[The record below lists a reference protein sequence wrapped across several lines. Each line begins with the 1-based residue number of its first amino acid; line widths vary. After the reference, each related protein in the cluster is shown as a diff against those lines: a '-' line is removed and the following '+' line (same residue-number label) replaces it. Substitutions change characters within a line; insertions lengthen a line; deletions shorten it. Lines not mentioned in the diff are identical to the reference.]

1 MPAMSAMPA
10 HRSGGVRLKER
21 GKDIGFAL
29 GWGAVRKM
37 PEPTAR
43 RVFTRVADEAWRRQG
58 KGVRRLR
65 ANLARVAPG
74 ADLDDLTREGIRS
87 YARYWLEV
95 FRLPDMSAERI
106 LKDMY
111 VRDEQRI
118 FESHAR
124 GKGVILALPHMGNWD
139 HAGAWLVHRG
149 IPFTTVAERL
159 QPESL
164 FDRFVAFRESL
175 GMEVVALTRGQ
186 DEPGG
191 AAPYPPFPPR
201 DEPFDLLADR
211 LEAGRMLCLLS
222 ERDLTRNGVPVTFF
236 GEIATMPAGPAALCL
251 RTGATLLP
259 TTVWFTPNGWEGQI
273 YPPVAHTDIPTM
285 TQTMADDFAA
295 SIAAHPQDWHM
306 LQRLWRADLGTRST
320 LPS

>member
-1 MPAMSAMPA
+1 MPT
-10 HRSGGVRLKER
+10 HRSARTAVREH
-21 GKDIGFAL
+21 GKDLAYAL

-37 PEPTAR
+37 PEPVAR
-43 RVFTRVADEAWRRQG
+43 RLFQQVADQAWRRQG
-58 KGVRRLR
+58 KSVRRLR
-65 ANLARVAPG
+65 ANLARVAPT
-74 ADLDDLTREGIRS
+74 ADLDALTRQGIRS

-106 LKDMY
+106 VGNMY
-111 VRDEQRI
+111 VRDEERI
-118 FESHAR
+118 FEAYAR

-159 QPESL
+159 QPDSL
-164 FDRFVAFRESL
+164 FDRFVEFRESL
-175 GMEVVALTRGQ
+175 GMEVIALAG
-186 DEPGG
+186 EGG
-191 AAPYPPFPPR
+191 AAGGAQDAPQA
-201 DEPFDLLADR
+201 PFDLLAER

-236 GEIATMPAGPAALCL
+236 GETATMPAGPAALCL

-273 YPPVAHTDIPTM
+273 HPPVAHTDIATM
-285 TQTMADDFAA
+285 TQTMADNFAA
-295 SIAAHPQDWHM
+295 TIAAHPQDWHM
-306 LQRLWRADLGTRST
+306 FQRLWRADLDTRST
-320 LPS
+320 LPA